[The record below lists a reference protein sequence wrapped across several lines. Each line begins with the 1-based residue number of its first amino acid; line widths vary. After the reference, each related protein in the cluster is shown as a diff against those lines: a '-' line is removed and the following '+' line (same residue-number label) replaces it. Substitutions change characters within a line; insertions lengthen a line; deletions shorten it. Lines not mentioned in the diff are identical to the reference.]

1 MADPFIRNDP
11 AADPGT
17 TSHRTVRI
25 GEAQDDEHAQDYQAE
40 IEKLRSDMTRLA
52 QSVSGTV
59 RERMKPVARDLEAAV
74 VRNPTASVAIAAGV
88 GLVLGFLMS
97 RK

>member
-1 MADPFIRNDP
+1 MADPFYDP
-11 AADPGT
+11 AATPGGP
-17 TSHRTVRI
+17 SHSTR
-25 GEAQDDEHAQDYQAE
+25 GSLGDEGPDYQAE

-52 QSVSGTV
+52 QSIGGTV
-59 RERMKPVARDLEAAV
+59 RDTMKPMTRDLEAAV